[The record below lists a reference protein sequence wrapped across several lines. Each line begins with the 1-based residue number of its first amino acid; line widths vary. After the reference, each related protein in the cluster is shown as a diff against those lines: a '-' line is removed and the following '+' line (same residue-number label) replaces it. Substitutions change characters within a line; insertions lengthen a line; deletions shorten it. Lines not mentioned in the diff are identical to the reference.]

1 MPISINYIIDYRGPS
16 ALIIEIVAG
25 LLAYSHGA
33 INPIFYAIHNTKLQK
48 AYSNFFNVLFGKEE
62 KISNFRCMIFLC
74 FSTKIAFIL

>member
-48 AYSNFFNVLFGKEE
+48 AYSNFFYMLFGYEE
-62 KISNFRCMIFLC
+62 KRSNFRFDIFMIF
-74 FSTKIAFIL
+74 FY